1 MRLRIT
7 LLIFILSAIRLCAG
21 ASAASK
27 NDFRVEGYLTNMV
40 TGAPLTESFKVEILM
55 PDSTVIASGNSAYT
69 THQSTGPRNFYN
81 VSAKGEGDTF
91 ILRLSHPD
99 FDTFTRQF
107 SPKSHFYDAG
117 IIEMR
122 RLSKFEKGRTLE
134 EVTVVAS
141 IVQFVN

>member
-81 VSAKGEGDTF
+81 VSAKGRATLLFCGCRIPIST
-91 ILRLSHPD
+91 P
-99 FDTFTRQF
+99 
-107 SPKSHFYDAG
+107 SPVSFHQKVIFMTQG
-117 IIEMR
+117 
-122 RLSKFEKGRTLE
+122 
-134 EVTVVAS
+134 
-141 IVQFVN
+141 